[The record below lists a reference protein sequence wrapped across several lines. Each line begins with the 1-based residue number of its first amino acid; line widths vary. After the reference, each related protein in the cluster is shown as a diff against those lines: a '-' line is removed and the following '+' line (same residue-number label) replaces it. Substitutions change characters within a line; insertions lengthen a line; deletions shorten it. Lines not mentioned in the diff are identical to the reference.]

1 MSPEYIKTLLKLTK
15 VSSEDVISAT
25 IAHLCGGQS
34 QPGAAQAHG
43 VQQEAIARL
52 VKRLRELD
60 SIVSE
65 ATEKKQINNS

>member
-1 MSPEYIKTLLKLTK
+1 MPFGG
-15 VSSEDVISAT
+15 
-25 IAHLCGGQS
+25 AHAFWLCVPAFGTLCGGQS
-34 QPGAAQAHG
+34 QPDAAQAHG

-65 ATEKKQINNS
+65 AIEKKL